1 MTIVKHLISVVEVMK
16 MDVFEILEQLSDYEL
31 AQVAEEIND
40 PSGVI
45 PDDAL
50 CRTVAMDVF
59 NLENTSETTLIQML
73 SLGTPLSFV
82 LARRLLQNNS

>member
-1 MTIVKHLISVVEVMK
+1 

-40 PSGVI
+40 PSGII

-50 CRTVAMDVF
+50 CRTVAMNVS